1 MPKINECIEK
11 YYNLKVKDY
20 LFNKGK
26 TNEIYYYML
35 QKQIPRCVY
44 DKYYYIKLFE
54 EMISE
59 KVPERKVNLGNR
71 IYEENYD
78 KDLFK
83 QELNK
88 IMMFDYETYAKFDE
102 RNNKTLL
109 ACFYRCPK
117 GRVYRRRKFYRYL
130 SKPDF
135 ENWIK
140 YFSPKF
146 KQVGINEKEE
156 DSKNKTQSKL
166 DKNSKKKDKNIMN
179 ETSKTGFK
187 FEIELNDDKNKM
199 NATSTTLLKKNLDPK
214 EEEKENLPVYEAD
227 DLKVG
232 ETNERIKYMFP
243 SDNGVFVKKLLENG
257 IFNTTVSYIRK
268 NDLVFGIKKNDE
280 NLNEFWLNFLLLYNY
295 FNLFQKL
302 NHFF

>member
-1 MPKINECIEK
+1 MSKCDKNSSPFNIIIDYHDDIYKISLEEKINDRFVFLTEKNFNIFLQMPKLNECIEK

-88 IMMFDYETYAKFDE
+88 IMMFD
-102 RNNKTLL
+102 
-109 ACFYRCPK
+109 
-117 GRVYRRRKFYRYL
+117 
-130 SKPDF
+130 
-135 ENWIK
+135 
-140 YFSPKF
+140 
-146 KQVGINEKEE
+146 
-156 DSKNKTQSKL
+156 
-166 DKNSKKKDKNIMN
+166 
-179 ETSKTGFK
+179 
-187 FEIELNDDKNKM
+187 
-199 NATSTTLLKKNLDPK
+199 
-214 EEEKENLPVYEAD
+214 
-227 DLKVG
+227 
-232 ETNERIKYMFP
+232 
-243 SDNGVFVKKLLENG
+243 
-257 IFNTTVSYIRK
+257 
-268 NDLVFGIKKNDE
+268 
-280 NLNEFWLNFLLLYNY
+280 
-295 FNLFQKL
+295 
-302 NHFF
+302 

>member
-1 MPKINECIEK
+1 MNKLVIQFKNSSPFNIIIDYHDDIYKISLEEKINDRFVFLTEKNFNIFLQMPKLNECIEK

-156 DSKNKTQSKL
+156 DSKK
-166 DKNSKKKDKNIMN
+166 
-179 ETSKTGFK
+179 
-187 FEIELNDDKNKM
+187 
-199 NATSTTLLKKNLDPK
+199 
-214 EEEKENLPVYEAD
+214 
-227 DLKVG
+227 
-232 ETNERIKYMFP
+232 
-243 SDNGVFVKKLLENG
+243 
-257 IFNTTVSYIRK
+257 
-268 NDLVFGIKKNDE
+268 
-280 NLNEFWLNFLLLYNY
+280 
-295 FNLFQKL
+295 
-302 NHFF
+302 